1 MEPEQREV
9 WAGYAGLCRVNERVE
24 QVLALAAGACL
35 ALFTV
40 VVLIDVIYRQ
50 VLMQPMMWPS
60 EWSVMAFVWSVM
72 LGAAVAAS
80 RQVHFVVIVFPDRG
94 RPLDHALRMFVAALS
109 IVFSLVILYF
119 GYRMMLTGARRFT
132 PMMGYPMTYVFAAF
146 PVAGAAFVLF
156 TVEQFIAA
164 VCRYPLRH
172 DPNNAVSAS

>member
-1 MEPEQREV
+1 
-9 WAGYAGLCRVNERVE
+9 
-24 QVLALAAGACL
+24 
-35 ALFTV
+35 
-40 VVLIDVIYRQ
+40 
-50 VLMQPMMWPS
+50 
-60 EWSVMAFVWSVM
+60 MAFVWSVM

-80 RQVHFVVIVFPDRG
+80 RQAHFVVIVFPDRG
-94 RPLDHALRMFVAALS
+94 SPLDHALRMFVAALS

-172 DPNNAVSAS
+172 DPNSAVSAS